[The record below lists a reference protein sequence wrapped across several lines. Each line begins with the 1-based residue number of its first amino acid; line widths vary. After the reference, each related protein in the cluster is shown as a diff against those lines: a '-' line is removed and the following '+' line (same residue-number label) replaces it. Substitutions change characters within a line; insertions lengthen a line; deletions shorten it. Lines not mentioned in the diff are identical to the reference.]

1 MNNLRLFLAS
11 ILLSAMAWPLQ
22 SHAQGLRLG
31 IKAGVNFDKTQG
43 EHLDGD
49 FSGYFLGGAYV
60 GLQFTKFRIQAE
72 ALYSQ
77 NTMTTGSSFKDAFNN
92 YISQKGEDLK
102 SGSFEMN
109 ELSVPIVV
117 GVNIV
122 PKLLWVEVGPQYTA
136 AISLKDKDGFL
147 TDVENVVKKGY
158 VSGLVGASLELPL
171 NLNVTVRYVFGLTD
185 RNNTD
190 VSEQW
195 RSSHIQATVGYS
207 FVK

>member
-1 MNNLRLFLAS
+1 MCIPRLFVAS
-11 ILLSAMAWPLQ
+11 LLLSAMALPLQ
-22 SHAQGLRLG
+22 SQAQGLRLG

-43 EHLDGD
+43 EHLNGS

-60 GLQFTKFRIQAE
+60 GLEFTKFRVQAE

-77 NTMTTGSSFKDAFNN
+77 NKMTTGSSFKDAFNN
-92 YISQKGEDLK
+92 YISQKGEELK
-102 SGSFEMN
+102 SGTFEMN
-109 ELSVPIVV
+109 ELSVPVV
-117 GVNIV
+117 FGVNIV
-122 PKLLWVEVGPQYTA
+122 PKLLWIEAGPQYTA
-136 AISLKDKDGFL
+136 TISMKDKDGFV

-171 NLNVTVRYVFGLTD
+171 SLNVTVRYVFGLTD

-190 VSEQW
+190 VPDQW

-207 FVK
+207 FIK